1 MQKLEADQVHSCCQ
15 TFLCATVTYLI
26 KAYWPLTPSGNLFS
40 MTLAGSSD
48 VGTGPDSVLIMR
60 MAVCLT
66 LQHSQQDCSEVLISV
81 ASIKVRRSKRCGCHL
96 HPLSTQAWGQTKC
109 LRVLRTAVLVQFLK
123 GGSTARE
130 RRIRRWP

>member
-1 MQKLEADQVHSCCQ
+1 MQNLKADQVHSCCQ

-40 MTLAGSSD
+40 MTLASSSD

-66 LQHSQQDCSEVLISV
+66 LNHNQQDCSEVLIS
-81 ASIKVRRSKRCGCHL
+81 SKHQS
-96 HPLSTQAWGQTKC
+96 PSQ
-109 LRVLRTAVLVQFLK
+109 
-123 GGSTARE
+123 
-130 RRIRRWP
+130 